1 MKYLAAVVTFLFMS
15 TDTLGANSATR
26 WLRPGRKVAFCTKPS
41 TSFRIASHSN
51 RVSQRR
57 TSELQMVD
65 MSAVVVGGA
74 AGIGGFAFGGVFVW
88 LTEQAAERAEERGS
102 DVTSEETKARL
113 AQSFT
118 SQFTDNEIESTDLD
132 DVVTRMEK
140 AIAAAEGI
148 TVDQLESK
156 KKERVVI
163 DDGW

>member
-15 TDTLGANSATR
+15 TGTLGANSATR

-65 MSAVVVGGA
+65 MSVVVGGV
-74 AGIGGFAFGGVFVW
+74 AGMGGFAFGGVFVW

-102 DVTSEETKARL
+102 DATSEETKARL

-118 SQFTDNEIESTDLD
+118 SQFADNEIESADLD